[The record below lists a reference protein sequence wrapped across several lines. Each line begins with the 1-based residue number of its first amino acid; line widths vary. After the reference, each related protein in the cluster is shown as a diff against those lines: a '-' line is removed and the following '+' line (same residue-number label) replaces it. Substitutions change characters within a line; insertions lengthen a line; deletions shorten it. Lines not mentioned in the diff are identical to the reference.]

1 MKRDYPSLKAHY
13 RFSKEDEEFL
23 LQLRPLMESHVD
35 EFLEGFHQFIW
46 DFGKTAEFLKDEK
59 IITRHRFKL
68 RQWYLD
74 LFNGTYDISYFLKL
88 YKVGKLHA
96 ELGLPPYYVN
106 AAFNYVRIFT
116 LSRINQKCCED
127 EKLTDKLRSVEKI
140 IDMNLDMLT
149 SSYREEEMSRF
160 LTISH
165 IEKKL
170 LGSLKKI
177 NSFFN
182 YLLAGALVLV
192 SFFAIGLFLY
202 DIYLFF
208 SGKVGMEKGILT
220 VLGSLL
226 ILWASIELINE
237 EIKHL
242 RGAGFA
248 LEAFV
253 TLAIAALIRKILIFS
268 LSSEKVMDVLLY
280 GLLVLFL
287 GIVYRLIREKPV
299 VDARK

>member
-1 MKRDYPSLKAHY
+1 
-13 RFSKEDEEFL
+13 
-23 LQLRPLMESHVD
+23 
-35 EFLEGFHQFIW
+35 
-46 DFGKTAEFLKDEK
+46 
-59 IITRHRFKL
+59 
-68 RQWYLD
+68 
-74 LFNGTYDISYFLKL
+74 
-88 YKVGKLHA
+88 
-96 ELGLPPYYVN
+96 
-106 AAFNYVRIFT
+106 
-116 LSRINQKCCED
+116 
-127 EKLTDKLRSVEKI
+127 
-140 IDMNLDMLT
+140 MNLDILT

-160 LTISH
+160 MTISQ
-165 IEKKL
+165 IEKRL

-192 SFFAIGLFLY
+192 SSLAIGLFGY

-208 SGKVGMEKGILT
+208 SGQVGMEEGILT
-220 VLGSLL
+220 ILGSLL

-237 EIKHL
+237 EMKHL

-268 LSSEKVMDVLLY
+268 LSSEKITDVLLY

-287 GIVYRLIREKPV
+287 GIVYWLIADKEKRV
-299 VDARK
+299 N